1 MPSLMNLSLYL
12 WAEAIGIASFTQNRS
27 LLSKRFCIIPY
38 EVLIKRKPN
47 VKFFHVFSSRCFILN
62 SNEQRNKFDVKADEG
77 IFLGYSLTS
86 KAYRFLNKKSKKIEE
101 MYYVTFDN
109 SYLKKYQT
117 SDRQSEETIPVTN
130 PMTTPLSNL
139 HEELMNLF
147 DEPEKAISSESKAA
161 DNKKDDLKKIIDD
174 AVKDLPNEP

>member
-1 MPSLMNLSLYL
+1 M
-12 WAEAIGIASFTQNRS
+12 
-27 LLSKRFCIIPY
+27 
-38 EVLIKRKPN
+38 
-47 VKFFHVFSSRCFILN
+47 
-62 SNEQRNKFDVKADEG
+62 KADEG